1 MSGSIKWDKDEN
13 AHYYLDGKEVPEAD
27 FRKAFPE
34 QEGVPGGHPPSCW
47 PMTSEA
53 LACHESQV
61 AEMNERNRA
70 AGVSTRYKEDGTA
83 VIPDRADRRKLLK
96 LEGYH
101 DRDGGYSDG

>member
-1 MSGSIKWDKDEN
+1 MTGEIKWDAAGD
-13 AHYYLDGKEVPEAD
+13 AHYYLDRVEVTEAE
-27 FRKAFPE
+27 FRQGFPNKD
-34 QEGVPGGHPPSCW
+34 GVPGGHPPSCW

-70 AGVSTRYKEDGTA
+70 AGVGTRYTADGTA

-101 DRDGGYSDG
+101 DRNGGYGDG